1 MNRLEVQLRVD
12 QSRARN
18 AMIRSAA
25 AQYAKTQQVPSFL
38 LLDHRNR
45 TAQNLTAAYRRT
57 IPVFAKL
64 ATRQIKSRRIERKA
78 DMFDRLVA
86 EWIAREALRKATLI
100 ANTDRD
106 EVMEAISGGLGEG
119 LGTEEIARN
128 IRRVSQLTPYRAATI
143 ARTETHAAA
152 TFGSIES
159 VREAEQELGIKMLKR
174 WLPTLDARTRDAH
187 AAMSGHPP
195 IPLDEKFSVGGE
207 LMDRPG
213 DPSAS
218 AENVISC
225 RCALVYEEAE

>member
-1 MNRLEVQLRVD
+1 MTRLEVQLRVD

-18 AMIRSAA
+18 AMIRNAA
-25 AQYAKTQQVPSFL
+25 AQYARTQQVPSFL
-38 LLDHRNR
+38 LLDHRYR
-45 TAQNLTAAYRRT
+45 TAQNLTAAYQRT

-78 DMFDRLVA
+78 DTFDRLVA

-187 AAMSGHPP
+187 AAMSNHPP
-195 IPLDEKFSVGGE
+195 IPLDEKFTVGGE

-213 DPSAS
+213 DPSGS
-218 AENVISC
+218 AENVIGC
-225 RCALVYEEAE
+225 RCAVVYEEAE

>member
-1 MNRLEVQLRVD
+1 LLVGHVNLPWGGLRRRWEEGIAPPD
-12 QSRARN
+12 
-18 AMIRSAA
+18 SAE
-25 AQYAKTQQVPSFL
+25 
-38 LLDHRNR
+38 
-45 TAQNLTAAYRRT
+45 
-57 IPVFAKL
+57 IPD
-64 ATRQIKSRRIERKA
+64 I
-78 DMFDRLVA
+78 
-86 EWIAREALRKATLI
+86 
-100 ANTDRD
+100 
-106 EVMEAISGGLGEG
+106 ISGSGTGLNEG

-159 VREAEQELGIKMLKR
+159 VREAEEELGVRMMKV

-195 IPLDEKFSVGGE
+195 IPLDEKFNVGGE

-218 AENVISC
+218 AENVIGC
-225 RCALVYEEAE
+225 RCALAYEEAE